1 MHTPPYDPDAGM
13 FVTGPGLLDDAE
25 HAASY
30 PCAGPE
36 SSDAPPDS
44 ALEQALYTQHALE
57 RLRRCLAEVEALAQ
71 ASFFWEHFH
80 APLSTAAQTHP
91 STSAPAAQRTPPPSP
106 PPSRR

>member
-1 MHTPPYDPDAGM
+1 MLPPPYDPDAGM

-57 RLRRCLAEVEALAQ
+57 RLRRCLAEVEAQ
-71 ASFFWEHFH
+71 ASFFWELFH